1 MGFPNPANNSVV
13 KDHLKKLIYLEG
25 DMFLNEEQLSQ
36 QNPKGGISLE
46 EFLKVICLQY
56 DEKERPQKFEKNHQC
71 MIYSLR
77 LLKKINFLKMIS
89 LILKQNYLQK
99 FIQRFNY

>member
-1 MGFPNPANNSVV
+1 MDFQIPANNSVV

-56 DEKERPQKFEKNHQC
+56 DEKERPQKFEKSS
-71 MIYSLR
+71 MYDLF
-77 LLKKINFLKMIS
+77 LKIAEKINFLKMIS

-99 FIQRFNY
+99 FIQRV